1 MQVDEPVPTARPEP
15 IIPAMRRPLLSLV
28 LLLVCATAVWPQARG
43 GGGREGGARGAG
55 ARAGAPADPF
65 FVSPIAAADLQ
76 RKQAVVE
83 TSLGTMVFDLLAEA
97 APNHVGHFIVRARE
111 GAYDGTTFHR
121 VITMGIVQGGDPL
134 SKDPAQAAK
143 YGTGGLNEL
152 RFEGNAEKHTRGAVS
167 AVLVP
172 GRRDSAGSQFFISV
186 SDQPALD
193 GQYTVFARVVEGI
206 TVAQKVSTVPADAT
220 VPKERVEIRKVTIRD
235 TPPPVPEPFV
245 EATVAEMASKRA
257 VLETSLGPI
266 TFEFFPDR
274 APNHVRQFLRLAAA
288 GVYDGTAFHRVVK
301 GFVIQGGH
309 MPTRR
314 EPPDD
319 RQDKYI
325 RTLQPEFGD
334 TPHDRGIVSMA
345 RGEDPASATSSF
357 FIVLARTP
365 ALDGRYSVFGR
376 VVSGL
381 EVVEKIEAQPVEG
394 ETPVTRIEVMR
405 VRVE

>member
-1 MQVDEPVPTARPEP
+1 
-15 IIPAMRRPLLSLV
+15 MRRVPFSLV
-28 LLLVCATAVWPQARG
+28 LLLVCATAVWPQGRG
-43 GGGREGGARGAG
+43 GQGREGGARGAG
-55 ARAGAPADPF
+55 ARAGAPADAF
-65 FVSPIAAADLQ
+65 FVSPLPVADLQ

-83 TSLGTMVFDLLAEA
+83 TSLGTMVFDLLADA
-97 APNHVGHFIVRARE
+97 APNHVAHFIVRARE

-134 SKDPAQAAK
+134 SKDPAQSAR

-152 RFEGNAEKHTRGAVS
+152 RFEPNAEKHTRGAVS

-193 GQYTVFARVVEGI
+193 GQYTVFARVVEGMN
-206 TVAQKVSTVPADAT
+206 VSQKISTVPADAS

-245 EATVAEMASKRA
+245 EATEAEMAAKRA
-257 VLETSLGPI
+257 VLETALGPI
-266 TFEFFPDR
+266 TLEFFPDR
-274 APNHVRQFLRLAAA
+274 APTHVRQFLRLAAS

-319 RQDKYI
+319 RQQTYI

-365 ALDGRYSVFGR
+365 ALDRRYTVFGR
-376 VVSGL
+376 VVTGL
-381 EVVEKIEAQPVEG
+381 DVVEKIEAQPVDG
-394 ETPVTRIEVMR
+394 ETPVTRIEVTR